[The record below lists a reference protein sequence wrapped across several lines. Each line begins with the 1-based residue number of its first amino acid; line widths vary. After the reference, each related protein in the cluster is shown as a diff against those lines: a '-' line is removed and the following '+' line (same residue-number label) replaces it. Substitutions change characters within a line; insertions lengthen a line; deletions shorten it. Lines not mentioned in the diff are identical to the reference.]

1 MMCTFFCRCRCLAC
15 LALVILVSC
24 SKSID
29 PIVAE
34 AQHRFLASEV
44 AGDPQSLATAI
55 ENFSEGMDVTVAGR
69 IYASSSSPFDPRVA
83 SFAIIEL
90 PEPGHNHDDPNDC
103 PFCKRKAELAAS
115 AIVQLCSPDGQ
126 PINMPANKL
135 LGLEKNQDVVI
146 SGSCTQVG
154 EIMIINAD
162 RLRVLEPDKATEIAA
177 GFDSELKN
185 K

>member
-1 MMCTFFCRCRCLAC
+1 MKTTCFFGYRCLAF
-15 LALVILVSC
+15 LALVMLVGC
-24 SKSID
+24 SKSIN

-34 AQHRFLASEV
+34 AQTRFLASEI
-44 AGDPQSLATAI
+44 AGDPFSLATAN
-55 ENFSEGMDVTVAGR
+55 ENFTEGMHVTVAGR

-115 AIVQLCSPDGQ
+115 AIVQLCSSDGQ

-135 LGLEKNQDVVI
+135 LGLENNQDVVI

-154 EIMIINAD
+154 EILIINAD
-162 RLRVLEPDKATEIAA
+162 RLRVLEPDKAIEIAA
-177 GFDSELKN
+177 GFNSELKN